1 MYILFYVARNS
12 GRIYKKCS
20 KWLPLQVRSGKE
32 LQLSLITLLYNLFMT
47 WYTILKLILYFFKK
61 ALQKQIFCAIS
72 SCKTLRHPKVSLFW
86 SNQTASSTKQATKA
100 TLSYNMSSFC
110 SPRKHGHCAHCKA
123 GIRLAVKQM
132 C

>member
-1 MYILFYVARNS
+1 MFKVAASTSQKWEGATTFTDYSFLQFFYDV
-12 GRIYKKCS
+12 IH
-20 KWLPLQVRSGKE
+20 
-32 LQLSLITLLYNLFMT
+32 
-47 WYTILKLILYFFKK
+47 YFKINFVFLKK

-72 SCKTLRHPKVSLFW
+72 SCKTLLYPKVSLFW
-86 SNQTASSTKQATKA
+86 SNQTASSTKEATKA

-110 SPRKHGHCAHCKA
+110 SPRKHGHCAHCMA